1 MKKIIIMIIIFT
13 IFCSCNKNK
22 LKKVTKEN
30 FYFNTYIQITV
41 YNENKNIALDA
52 INKAFTEIERID
64 NFYNSYKKDSSIYK
78 LNENKQIVVD
88 EELKYILSEIE
99 KIYRLT
105 EGNYDITIKPL
116 IELWENSVNN
126 NKRIPNS
133 EEISEILGNIDFS
146 KVVIDEKNI
155 LKIGKNQRINTGS
168 FLKGYAIKNAKKIL
182 KENGINSGLI
192 TAVSSIETINGKNN
206 NENWNI
212 AIENPNNQNVI
223 LKTLSLNNK
232 AVGVSGDYQNYYEV
246 NGNKYHHI
254 LDVNTGF
261 PINDKKMV
269 VVIAEDSFIADIYST
284 ALFTLEIDKI
294 LKIINNID
302 NIEVLVVDNLDNIYM
317 SEKFCKFI
325 KLNE

>member
-30 FYFNTYIQITV
+30 FYFNTLIQITV
-41 YNENKNIALDA
+41 YSENQNIALDA
-52 INKAFTEIERID
+52 INKAFIEIDRID
-64 NFYNSYKKDSSIYK
+64 NYYNSYKKDSKVSK
-78 LNENKQIVVD
+78 LNENKKIVAD
-88 EELKYILSEIE
+88 EELKNILTEIG
-99 KIYRLT
+99 KIYKLT

-126 NKRIPNS
+126 SKRIPNG
-133 EEISEILGNIDFS
+133 EEISEILENIDYS
-146 KVVIDEKNI
+146 KVIIDENNI
-155 LKIGKNQRINTGS
+155 LKIGRNQKIDTGS
-168 FLKGYAIKNAKKIL
+168 FLKGYAIKKAKKIL
-182 KENGINSGLI
+182 KDNGINSGLI

-206 NENWNI
+206 SENWNI

-223 LKTLSLNNK
+223 LKTITLNNK
-232 AVGVSGDYQNYYEV
+232 AIGVSGDYQNYYEV

-254 LDVNTGF
+254 LDVKTGY

-284 ALFTLEIDKI
+284 ALFTLKIDRI
-294 LKIINNID
+294 LEIINNTD
-302 NIEVLVVDNLDNIYM
+302 DIEVLVVDNLDNIHM
-317 SEKFCKFI
+317 SENFFKFI
-325 KLNE
+325 KLNG